1 MPNKALL
8 VIAGH
13 VGGEC
18 ELKTTA
24 KGTPVLKFSLAVNT
38 GYGDK
43 KVCTWWN
50 CTMFGERAEKVAA
63 YVSKR
68 KPLMV
73 DGEPSLNT
81 YTKKDGTQGA
91 SIEVIVRDITLL
103 GGGQA
108 QQQTEPAVA
117 QEYDSDASP
126 F

>member
-1 MPNKALL
+1 MPNKAL
-8 VIAGH
+8 VILAGH

-43 KVCTWWN
+43 KICTWYR
-50 CTMFGERAEKVAA
+50 CSMFGDRAEKVAQFVA
-63 YVSKR
+63 KG

-103 GGGQA
+103 GGGGQA
-108 QQQTEPAVA
+108 QQEPAAA
-117 QEYDSDASP
+117 QDEPDDSDVP